1 LIHTLFYFTTKQ
13 PRLLHLKGRR
23 TVRAQQVPLSRDSLN
38 SGDVFILG
46 ALRRPCFLLRSSCSL
61 LTLVLMLMAI
71 GGGCHPDNGLTLYQ
85 WNGSK
90 SSGQE
95 RIKAAQLCR
104 AIDDEREGKPRVVVM
119 GTPSLYRPRSLALN
133 TT

>member
-1 LIHTLFYFTTKQ
+1 M
-13 PRLLHLKGRR
+13 
-23 TVRAQQVPLSRDSLN
+23 
-38 SGDVFILG
+38 
-46 ALRRPCFLLRSSCSL
+46 
-61 LTLVLMLMAI
+61 LMLMMVI
-71 GGGCHPDNGLTLYQ
+71 GGGCRPDNGLTLYQ

-119 GTPSLYRPRSLALN
+119 GTHSLAHKA
-133 TT
+133 